1 MISQN
6 KKGWFELGAVLILVS
21 LSISSCRP
29 YPLTPPPLAEVQE
42 LADSCQ
48 EMVGKQISA
57 WDSQDEDQL
66 REVYTEDIVH
76 FDGGPAY
83 VGIDAIVNMAKN
95 MAVFLQGWQMDA
107 GETYISADECL
118 GTWRNWDLFDF
129 ELEDPGL
136 EFDLI
141 DFQDGRISFWRLFY
155 EERFNFAPI
164 DHELL
169 TRIAEVLSEENMP
182 DLEEIYANDAVLEDS
197 LLGVKAQGLDEIR
210 AYSEALKK
218 NYSLANWDLLIPF
231 SESENPLPDLQPANG
246 GVYQIATGRDGC
258 LVTAAVILSANQE
271 GKIAHQLTLYQAD
284 SLIECGWLT
293 E

>member
-1 MISQN
+1 MISKLKEN
-6 KKGWFELGAVLILVS
+6 RVFFGVLLIVIAIS
-21 LSISSCRP
+21 LTSCSP
-29 YPLTPPPLAEVQE
+29 SPFTPLPLAEVVDQ
-42 LADSCQ
+42 ADSCQ
-48 EMVGKQISA
+48 EMVGNQISA
-57 WDSQDEDQL
+57 WDSHDEDQL

-169 TRIAEVLSEENMP
+169 TRIAEVLSEKNMP

-197 LLGVKAQGLDEIR
+197 LLGVKAEGLDEIR
-210 AYSEALKK
+210 AYFEALKK
-218 NYSLANWDLLIPF
+218 NYSLVNWDLLIPF

-246 GVYQIATGRDGC
+246 GVYQITTGRDSC
-258 LVTAAVILSANQE
+258 LVTAVVILSANQE
-271 GKIAHQLTLYQAD
+271 GMIAHQLTLYQAD
-284 SLIECGWLT
+284 SLHECGWLPQ
-293 E
+293 